1 MTSNLNFRP
10 LRASDEPVLR
20 AIHARQVRQT
30 GFDYAWPNLFHDPAY
45 YRVLVLERGGMVEGC
60 IVAHATTEMFL
71 IADRP
76 RILRDLLRRR
86 PALHAFMRSAGAD
99 EVHAFVPRA
108 LIPRMRLWLAR
119 MGFRASNPRCLPYYL
134 EL

>member
-1 MTSNLNFRP
+1 MNSQLIFRP
-10 LRASDEPVLR
+10 LRPEDEPVLH
-20 AIHARQVRQT
+20 AIHARQVRHI
-30 GFDYAWPNLFHDPAY
+30 GFDYAWPDLFHDPAY
-45 YRVLVLERGGMVEGC
+45 YRVLVLERDGAVEGC

-86 PALHAFMRSAGAD
+86 SALHAFMRRAGAD

-108 LIPRMRLWLAR
+108 FIARMRLWLAR
-119 MGFRASNPRCLPYYL
+119 MGFRASNPRYIPYYL

>member
-1 MTSNLNFRP
+1 MSESFQFRP
-10 LRASDEPVLR
+10 LRLADEPLLR

-30 GFDYAWPNLFHDPAY
+30 GFDYYWPDLFHDPAY
-45 YRVLVLERGGMVEGC
+45 YRVLVFENQGIVEGC

-76 RILRDLLRRR
+76 RILRQLLRRR
-86 PALHAFMRSAGAD
+86 EPLRDFMRAAGAD
-99 EVHAFVPRA
+99 EVHAFVPRSMIA
-108 LIPRMRLWLAR
+108 RMRLWLAR
-119 MGFRASNPRCLPYYL
+119 MGFRACTPRCVAYYL